1 MLDWNDKNNNHD
13 DEQENHE
20 RWLISYSDFLT
31 LLFTFFVA
39 LYALSVVDTKKA
51 ESFSES
57 LRRVFKVIESPIM
70 VEDEWSKTII
80 ERLNKQLSGIKGIGI
95 KSDAR
100 GLVITLQDY
109 LLFDSGKAEI
119 KPESIEALT
128 KIAEELKTFKNR
140 ISIEGHTDNVP
151 ITSSQFKSNWEL
163 STARAVSVLHFF
175 LEQGLSPDRFTV
187 TGYAEYKP
195 VDTNETE
202 EGRAKNR
209 RVEIILW
216 R

>member
-1 MLDWNDKNNNHD
+1 MLDWNDKNNNHE
-13 DEQENHE
+13 EQENYE

-57 LRRVFKVIESPIM
+57 LRKVFKVIESPIK
-70 VEDEWSKTII
+70 VEDEWAKSII
-80 ERLNKQLSGIKGIGI
+80 ENLNKQLSEVKGIGI
-95 KSDAR
+95 KADAR
-100 GLVITLQDY
+100 GIVITLQDY

-119 KPESIEALT
+119 KSESKEALI
-128 KIAEELKTFKNR
+128 KIAEELKTIKNK

-151 ITSSQFKSNWEL
+151 ISSLQFKSNWEL

-175 LEQGLSPDRFTV
+175 IEQGLSPDRFTV

-195 VDTNETE
+195 VADNETE